1 MESNLYKNIIF
12 IFLVSLTLYS
22 CSLNS
27 ASTVETS
34 DDATISAFSINDNDS
49 SENASSAV
57 FTIDDEKNII
67 YNVDSLP
74 YNTRIDSLIPSITFE
89 SSDGFIINDSLT
101 YDYYTTIKAIDFKN
115 KVKVTNIASD
125 GETKKT
131 YYVDLRVHKIDP
143 YQYVWSQLTSQIG
156 ADVFENQKAVLYKN
170 ALHFYTNSGIN
181 TYLYTS
187 TDGATWVKKDVNGL
201 PADIVFLNN
210 IDVFN
215 NQILLLY
222 GTEIYSTT
230 DGINWSKL
238 TTDNVYKYKSLIC
251 EFQNKL
257 FAVGQNISTGNY
269 SIISSTNATSWNE
282 ESILP
287 TDFPVTGFA
296 ATTFKPKY
304 GNKKM
309 LVVGGND
316 KNGSILN
323 TRWSTEDGMYWVNL
337 KNAKSSFG
345 PLSNAGVAYYGSRLL
360 LFDTYYSNTSLK
372 YIRNSLDYGLTW
384 AKADTTQN
392 RPHDLYKIREKAS
405 VVLNPTTQTL
415 YVIGGKYSKVDE
427 GFTVLSD
434 VWQVKVNYYKFKPE
448 EWSDY

>member
-1 MESNLYKNIIF
+1 MKSNLYKNIIF
-12 IFLVSLTLYS
+12 IFLVSLTFYS

-57 FTIDDEKNII
+57 FTIDDVKNII
-67 YNVDSLP
+67 YNIDSLP
-74 YNTRIDSLIPSITFE
+74 YNTKIDSLIPSITFE
-89 SSDGFIINDSLT
+89 SSDGYIINDSLT
-101 YDYYTTIKAIDFKN
+101 YDYYSKIKAIDFN
-115 KVKVTNIASD
+115 RDVKITNIASD
-125 GETKKT
+125 GKTKKT
-131 YYVDLRVHKIDP
+131 YIVDLRVHKIDP
-143 YQYVWSQLTSQIG
+143 YKYVWTKLTNQIG

-170 ALHFYTNSGIN
+170 VLHFYTNSGVKN
-181 TYLYTS
+181 YLYTS
-187 TDGATWVKKDVNGL
+187 TDGATWVKKDVTGL
-201 PADIVFLNN
+201 PVDVVFQSK

-215 NQILLLY
+215 NQILLMY
-222 GTEIYSTT
+222 GTDIYSTA
-230 DGINWSKL
+230 DGINWTKL
-238 TTDNVYKYKSLIC
+238 TTNNVYIYKSVIC

-257 FAVGQNISTGNY
+257 FAIGQNISTGNY
-269 SIISSTNATSWNE
+269 SIISSTNASNWNE
-282 ESILP
+282 ETILP
-287 TDFPVTGFA
+287 TDFPITGFA
-296 ATTFKPKY
+296 TTTFNPKY

-316 KNGSILN
+316 KNGTTLN

-337 KNAKSSFG
+337 KNAKSPFA
-345 PLSNAGVAYYGSRLL
+345 PLTNAGVVYYGSRLL
-360 LFDTYYSNTSLK
+360 LFDTFYSYSDIK

-392 RPHDLYKIREKAS
+392 RPHEMYKIREKSS

-415 YVIGGKYSKVDE
+415 YVIGGKYSNADDI
-427 GFTVLSD
+427 TLILSD